1 MFDVETFVA
10 ECLAATGES
19 APQLA
24 IKEVLERAVA
34 APDDLASR
42 LKAKPGVAVM
52 YRDANLTIASV
63 VVPAGAPRSLPHD
76 HRIWALVGIY
86 GGQED
91 NHFFR
96 RATGRLEESGGRSLK
111 VSDTLAMGTQTIH
124 AIENPLSGSSL
135 AAIHVYGG
143 DLLATER
150 SMWTLPGYDEQPYD
164 ETKVLGAPIR
174 R

>member
-1 MFDVETFVA
+1 VFDVDGFIA
-10 ECLAATGES
+10 ECLAANTEAS
-19 APQLA
+19 PQLA
-24 IKEVLERAVA
+24 IKEILQRAVA
-34 APDDLASR
+34 SPDDLASS
-42 LKAKPGVAVM
+42 LNAKPGVAVM

-96 RATGRLEESGGRSLK
+96 RATSGLEESGGRSLK
-111 VSDTLAMGTQTIH
+111 VSDTLAMGTEAIH

-143 DLLATER
+143 DLIATER
-150 SMWTLPGYDEQPYD
+150 SMWTLPEYDEQPYD
-164 ETKVLGAPIR
+164 DTKVLGAPIR
-174 R
+174 S